1 MKLFEHQKKALK
13 LSDGLNRV
21 AYYHDMGLGKTF
33 TGAEKMMKLGRC
45 ANLVICQKS
54 KIRDWKEHFRKY
66 YPDALRFDLTNKK
79 YLEGFLHVCSLNM
92 VSIGFINYELAW
104 RRPELLKL
112 NDFTLMLDESSLIQ
126 NRKAKQTKFVLKL
139 RPANV
144 ILLSGTP
151 TSGKYENLWTQI
163 HLLGWDISES
173 AYNSQFVN
181 WKTQKIG
188 WMNPKIIRVVDK
200 ENPYKNIE
208 RLKAK
213 MREHGAQFLKTEEC
227 IELPEQTFIEVN
239 VSKPSNYDKFMKYS
253 YLNIDGCELVGDTSL
268 TKRLYARQ
276 LCGIFSN
283 EKFQAILDLI
293 ESTND
298 RLIVFY
304 NFNLELNRLKS
315 ICEELN
321 RPMSVINGSEKDFT
335 AYENES
341 NSVTLVQYQAGAMGL
356 NLQKANKVIYFTL
369 PERSELF
376 EQSKK
381 RIHRIGQ
388 SNRCFYYV
396 MLCKYTIEENIY
408 ATLKMRKDFTD
419 ELFREAGRT
428 RGRKEGT

>member
-1 MKLFEHQKKALK
+1 MKLFEHQKNALK
-13 LSDGLNRV
+13 LSEGLNRV
-21 AYYHDMGLGKTF
+21 AFYHDMGLGKTF

-54 KIRDWKEHFRKY
+54 KIQDWKNHFETY
-66 YPDALRFDLTNKK
+66 YPDVLRFDLTNKNA
-79 YLEGFLHVCSLNM
+79 LDGFLHVCSLNM
-92 VSIGFINYELAW
+92 VSVGFINYELAW
-104 RRPELLKL
+104 RRPELLNL
-112 NDFTLMLDESSLIQ
+112 RDFTLLLDESSLVQ

-139 RPANV
+139 QPANV

-151 TSGKYENLWTQI
+151 TAGKYENLWTQL
-163 HLLGWDISES
+163 HLLGWGISES
-173 AYNSQFVN
+173 AYNAQFVN

-188 WMNPKIIRVVDK
+188 WREPKIIRLVDK
-200 ENPYKNIE
+200 ENPYKNID

-227 IELPEQTFIEVN
+227 VELPEQTFIEIN
-239 VSKPSNYDKFMKYS
+239 VSKHPKYDKFMKES
-253 YLNIDGCELVGDTSL
+253 FLMLKEGELVGDTSL

-276 LCGIFSN
+276 LCGMFSD
-283 EKFQAILDLI
+283 EKFQAFRDLV

-304 NFNLELNRLKS
+304 NFNLELVKLNL
-315 ICEELN
+315 ICKELN
-321 RPMSVINGSEKDFT
+321 RPVSVINGGCKDLE
-335 AYENES
+335 AYENET
-341 NSVTLVQYQAGAMGL
+341 NSVTLVQYQAGSMGL

-388 SNRCFYYV
+388 KSACFYYV
-396 MLCKYTIEENIY
+396 LMCKNTIEEDIY
-408 ATLKMRKDFTD
+408 TTLKMRKDYTD
-419 ELFREAGRT
+419 ELFRKGLANCE
-428 RGRKEGT
+428 K

>member
-1 MKLFEHQKKALK
+1 MICRL
-13 LSDGLNRV
+13 
-21 AYYHDMGLGKTF
+21 GLGKTF

-45 ANLVICQKS
+45 TNLVICQKS
-54 KIRDWKEHFRKY
+54 KIQDWKEHFRKY

-79 YLEGFLHVCSLNM
+79 YLDGFLHVCSLNM
-92 VSIGFINYELAW
+92 VSVGFINYELAW

-112 NDFTLMLDESSLIQ
+112 RDFTLLLDESSLIQ

-139 RPANV
+139 QPANV

-151 TSGKYENLWTQI
+151 TAGKYENLWTQL

-173 AYNSQFVN
+173 AYNAEFVN

-188 WMNPKIIRVVDK
+188 WREPKIIRVVDK
-200 ENPYKNIE
+200 ENPYKNVE
-208 RLKAK
+208 RLKMK
-213 MREHGAQFLKTEEC
+213 MREYGAQFLKTEEC
-227 IELPEQTFIEVN
+227 IELPEQTFIEIN
-239 VSKPSNYDKFMKYS
+239 VSKPPKYAKFMKES
-253 YLNIDGCELVGDTSL
+253 YLKVDGFELVGDTSL
-268 TKRLYARQ
+268 TKRVYARQ
-276 LCGIFSN
+276 LCGMFSE
-283 EKFQAILDLI
+283 EKFQAFRELV

-304 NFNLELNRLKS
+304 NFNLELLKLNL
-315 ICEELN
+315 ICKELN
-321 RPMSVINGSEKDFT
+321 RPVSVINGGRKDLE

-341 NSVTLVQYQAGAMGL
+341 DAVTLVQYQAGAMGL

-388 SNRCFYYV
+388 ENRCFYYV
-396 MLCKYTIEENIY
+396 MLCKNTVEENIY

-419 ELFREAGRT
+419 ELFREVCK
-428 RGRKEGT
+428 RGI

>member
-1 MKLFEHQKKALK
+1 MRE
-13 LSDGLNRV
+13 
-21 AYYHDMGLGKTF
+21 LG
-33 TGAEKMMKLGRC
+33 AC
-45 ANLVICQKS
+45 VNLVICQKS
-54 KIRDWKEHFRKY
+54 KIQDWKEHFEKY
-66 YPDALRFDLTNKK
+66 YPDALRFDLTNKNA
-79 YLEGFLHVCSLNM
+79 LEGFMHIATMEIVC
-92 VSIGFINYELAW
+92 IGFINYELAW

-112 NDFTLMLDESSLIQ
+112 NNFTMMLDESSLIQ
-126 NRKAKQTKFVLKL
+126 NRKAKQTKFILKL
-139 RPANV
+139 QPANV

-151 TSGKYENLWTQI
+151 TAGKYENLWTQI

-173 AYNSQFVN
+173 TYNAQFVN

-188 WMNPKIIRVVDK
+188 WRNPKVIRVVDK
-200 ENPYKNIE
+200 EKPYKNVE

-227 IELPEQTFIEVN
+227 IELPEQTFVEVN
-239 VSKPSNYDKFMKYS
+239 VSKHPKYDRFMKES
-253 YLNIDGCELVGDTSL
+253 CLNVDGFVLVGDTSL

-276 LCGIFSN
+276 LCGMFSDA
-283 EKFQAILDLI
+283 KFQAFKDLV

-304 NFNLELNRLKS
+304 NFNFEMQKLKS

-321 RPMSVINGSEKDFT
+321 RSVSIVSGAEKDLW
-335 AYENES
+335 AYQNK
-341 NSVTLVQYQAGAMGL
+341 NDSVTLVQYQAGSMGL

-388 SNRCFYYV
+388 ENKCFYYV
-396 MLCKYTIEENIY
+396 MLCKNTIEPDIY
-408 ATLKMRKDFTD
+408 ATLKMRKDYTD
-419 ELFREAGRT
+419 ELFRKAGNY
-428 RGRKEGT
+428 GG